1 MKVYGYTRVSGQAQ
15 VTGDGHPRQIETI
28 RSFREQ
34 HASLYP
40 AIRRIYSDDAVPGK
54 VDADERPQFQAML
67 AECTGGD
74 VVIVE
79 ALDRLARSYATQE
92 KLLSLLV
99 SKGITLISAN
109 TGENVTEAFMGDPMR
124 RALVQIQGI
133 FAELD
138 KNLIISKLSKARE
151 RIKKEG
157 RREGAKLY
165 SPDPVLNKRVEGRKP
180 YGHRPGEQQ
189 ILNLMLDMYIQGK
202 TVTEIAGVLNRAGR
216 KPRTG
221 ERWHP
226 ATVGKI
232 LRRVNVGGSSSTAL
246 GSSSAS
252 IVVSP

>member
-15 VTGDGHPRQIETI
+15 VSGDGHPRQIEAI
-28 RSFREQ
+28 RSYNFGPVR
-34 HASLYP
+34 A
-40 AIRRIYSDDAVPGK
+40 IYSDDAVQGK

-67 AECTGGD
+67 AECKGGD

-79 ALDRLARSYATQE
+79 ALDRLARAYATQE

-99 SKGITLISAN
+99 SKGITLLSAN

-138 KNLIISKLSKARE
+138 KNLIIRKLSKARE

-189 ILNLMLDMYIQGK
+189 ILNLMLDMYVQGK
-202 TVTEIAGVLNRAGR
+202 TVTEITDALNMAGF

-221 ERWHP
+221 DLWYA
-226 ATVGKI
+226 ATIWKI
-232 LRRVNVGGSSSTAL
+232 LRRVNVVSSSSTAL